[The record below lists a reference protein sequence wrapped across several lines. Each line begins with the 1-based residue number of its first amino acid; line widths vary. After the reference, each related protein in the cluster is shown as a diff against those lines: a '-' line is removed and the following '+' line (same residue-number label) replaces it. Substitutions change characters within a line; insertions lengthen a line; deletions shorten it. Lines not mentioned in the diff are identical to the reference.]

1 MFGSSL
7 LNDVTSALSLS
18 ISSRCLDMRLFS
30 VPLFFR
36 VVVEI
41 MLFLIYS
48 TLNTCDNDD
57 DDDAMSNT
65 ILSTKKRLKASFI

>member
-1 MFGSSL
+1 
-7 LNDVTSALSLS
+7 
-18 ISSRCLDMRLFS
+18 
-30 VPLFFR
+30 
-36 VVVEI
+36 